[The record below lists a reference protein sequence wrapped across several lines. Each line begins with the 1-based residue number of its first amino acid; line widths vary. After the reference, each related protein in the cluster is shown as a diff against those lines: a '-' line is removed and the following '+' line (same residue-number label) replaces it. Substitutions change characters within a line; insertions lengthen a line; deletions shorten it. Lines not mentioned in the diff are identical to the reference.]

1 MGNTIMVRRNKV
13 KVMKIDGDI
22 FRLKSPVTA
31 SDATKEYPGHV
42 LLDPETVRRLGVRAK
57 PLEPDQILRPN
68 KTYFL
73 VDLPL
78 VDKRNK
84 LPYRRVMS
92 GNIHVGAKERLEML
106 MLSRRTV
113 SDIGVGSLDSGD
125 GPGPA
130 GQTRVTLRLP
140 RSHITKLMGECQ
152 DASEV
157 AARIARV
164 YLESSGEIQAGDND
178 GLRRKI
184 GIFEKK
190 NHYKAQEKHV
200 SFAEKGGRGEIV
212 VL

>member
-22 FRLKSPVTA
+22 FRLKTPVTA

-42 LLDPETVRRLGVRAK
+42 LLDPETVKWLGVRAK
-57 PLEPDQILRPN
+57 PLEPNKILRPN

-73 VDLPL
+73 VDLLL

-113 SDIGVGSLDSGD
+113 SDIGVGSLECGD
-125 GPGPA
+125 GPGP
-130 GQTRVTLRLP
+130 GRTRVTLRLP
-140 RSHITKLMGECQ
+140 RSHITKLMGDCQ

-164 YLESSGEIQAGDND
+164 HLESSGEIQAGDND

-200 SFAEKGGRGEIV
+200 SFAEKGGRAEIV